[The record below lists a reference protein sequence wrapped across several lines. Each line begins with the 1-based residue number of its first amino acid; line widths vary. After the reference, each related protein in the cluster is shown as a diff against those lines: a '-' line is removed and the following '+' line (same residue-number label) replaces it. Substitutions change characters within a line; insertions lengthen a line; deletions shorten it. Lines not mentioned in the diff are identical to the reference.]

1 VFDGSFDNVGWGRD
15 NKTKDMTKE
24 IEVVERGGT
33 DTLCFEYEVYGEES
47 VQCHCVAKSVGEEL
61 CIFRVIALDI
71 NQMML

>member
-1 VFDGSFDNVGWGRD
+1 MFDGSFDNVGWGRD

-47 VQCHCVAKSVGEEL
+47 VHS
-61 CIFRVIALDI
+61 VIAS
-71 NQMML
+71 QRT